1 MLIVF
6 TGVLAFVI
14 SLMGLTERV
23 EPRDLPKNSVPL
35 QISQVGGGMDAE
47 FVPVKA
53 MSDLKYANI
62 SRQQYDYS
70 CGSAALV
77 TVLNFFVGLPI
88 KEQEAM
94 EGMLDKGEKDK
105 IVARRGFSLLDMK
118 RYLASI
124 DVKSAGFRAER
135 ADLLELKQ
143 PAIVP
148 IDYGGFKHFVVLRGA
163 RDGRAYI
170 ADPSAGNFVISLDE
184 FMTWWDRNTLFLVYP
199 KDGQPPVANLAL
211 TDHELGVM
219 YDDYSRN
226 TDAFNRALAMQSAVE
241 GHAGGISVRRW

>member
-23 EPRDLPKNSVPL
+23 EPRELPKNTLPL
-35 QISQVGGGMDAE
+35 QISQAGGGSDTE
-47 FVPVKA
+47 FVPIKSMA
-53 MSDLKYANI
+53 DLKFANI

-77 TVLNFFVGLPI
+77 TVLNYYVGLPV

-94 EGMLDKGEKDK
+94 EGMLAYGEKEK
-105 IVARRGFSLLDMK
+105 IVERRGFSLLDMK

-124 DVKSAGFRAER
+124 DVKSAGFKADK

-143 PAIVP
+143 PAVVP
-148 IDYGGFKHFVVLRGA
+148 INYGGFKHFVVLRGA
-163 RDGRAYI
+163 RDGRAFI
-170 ADPSAGNFVISLDE
+170 ADPAIGNFVVSLDE
-184 FMTWWDRNTLFLVYP
+184 FLTWWDRNTLFLVYA

-226 TDAFNRALAMQSAVE
+226 TDAFNRALALQSAIQGSV
-241 GHAGGISVRRW
+241 GGISVRRQ

>member
-1 MLIVF
+1 MFIVF

-23 EPRDLPKNSVPL
+23 EPRDLPKNTL
-35 QISQVGGGMDAE
+35 QIQVSQAGGGMDNE
-47 FVPVKA
+47 VLDIKA
-53 MSDLKYANI
+53 MSELKYANI

-77 TVLNFFVGLPI
+77 TVLNYYVGLPV
-88 KEQEAM
+88 KEQGAM
-94 EGMLDKGEKDK
+94 EGMLAYGEKDK

-124 DVKSAGFRAER
+124 GVRSAGFRGER

-163 RDGRAYI
+163 RDGRAFI
-170 ADPSAGNFVISLDE
+170 ADPSIGNFVVSLDE
-184 FMTWWDRNTLFLVYP
+184 FLTWWDRNTLFLIYP
-199 KDGQPPVANLAL
+199 KEGQPPVENLAL

-226 TDAFNRALAMQSAVE
+226 TDAFNRALALQSAVQ
-241 GHAGGISVRRW
+241 GSAGGISVRRW